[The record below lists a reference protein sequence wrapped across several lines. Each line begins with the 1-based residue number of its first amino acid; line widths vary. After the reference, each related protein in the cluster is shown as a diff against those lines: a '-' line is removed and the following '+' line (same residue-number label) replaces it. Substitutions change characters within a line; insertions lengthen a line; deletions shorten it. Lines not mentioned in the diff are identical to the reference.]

1 MKRRQ
6 IKENPV
12 NLADKFALTYIISKR
27 RERFMNDGEARIIDG
42 LGFGNSLWI
51 AIDRQQTSLFAKPGE
66 DQT

>member
-1 MKRRQ
+1 
-6 IKENPV
+6 
-12 NLADKFALTYIISKR
+12 
-27 RERFMNDGEARIIDG
+27 MNDGEARIIDG